1 MNNNIFTLPV
11 EEADFCIVD
20 VETTGLSPR
29 VNGVIEIGL
38 VKVSNLKIVDRFHSL
53 VNPGKDIPYFI
64 TQLTGITNEDVYDAP
79 FFEDIAD
86 EVAEFVS
93 GGILTAHNFPF
104 DYSFLKKEF
113 NYCGK
118 EYPNNKNLCT
128 LKLSR
133 RLYPML
139 KSKSLGAVCNHLNLK
154 NDGEHRALGDAEV
167 TAKLLM
173 KIIKELKS
181 KHNINVVEELIN
193 FQYIPKN
200 LQTQIPIKKKLGE
213 DVSVLPDSPG
223 IYYFLNSR
231 DDVIYIGK
239 AKSLKNRVKS
249 YFLPTSP
256 RKAKKIV
263 KQASRLKIEITNTE
277 LTALLME
284 AELIKIINPRHNTML
299 KWYGNKYF
307 LRINSTH
314 AFPTLEVINYFDF
327 DGNDYFGLFISKKK
341 ALSVHEMISKTFSI
355 RECDEDEFDKGKKC
369 FLAEIDR
376 CTAPCINKNNEV
388 YFPEL
393 EKVYE
398 FLFGKNQFAITRLIN
413 KMKEYSNLQ
422 KYEKAAEV
430 KSIIDMI
437 LSQTHKSSLLAE
449 PVNSAN
455 VLFEVTE
462 RNCRDYILMITGKI
476 FIKKY
481 AIADKDY
488 FEEALNDFYD
498 GTINLKA
505 MPDEED
511 LEKMK
516 ITLNW
521 LVKNRNKVRTFYL
534 KEYKGKH
541 DLYSHLSS
549 FGTFSNPPEAS
560 TFDIRN
566 FLDSELN
573 EALVEN

>member
-1 MNNNIFTLPV
+1 MNDNISTLPV

-64 TQLTGITNEDVYDAP
+64 TQLTGITNDDVFDAP

-86 EVAEFVS
+86 EVSEFIS
-93 GGILTAHNFPF
+93 GNILTAHNFTF
-104 DYSFLKKEF
+104 DNSFLKKEF
-113 NYCGK
+113 HYCGK
-118 EYPNNKNLCT
+118 EYANNPNLCT

-139 KSKSLGAVCNHLNLK
+139 KSKSLGAVCNHLKLK
-154 NDGEHRALGDAEV
+154 NTGEHRALGDAEV
-167 TAKLLM
+167 TAKLLI
-173 KIIKELKS
+173 KLIKELKS
-181 KHNINVVEELIN
+181 KHNINIVEELLN
-193 FQYIPKN
+193 FQYTPAN
-200 LQTQIPIKKKLGE
+200 LQAQIPIKKKLGE
-213 DVSVLPDSPG
+213 DVSVLPDAPG

-231 DDVIYIGK
+231 GDVIYIGK

-263 KQASRLKIEITNTE
+263 KQASRLKIEITNSE

-307 LRINSTH
+307 LRITSSH
-314 AFPTLEVINYFDF
+314 HFPALEVTNYFDF

-355 RECDEDEFDKGKKC
+355 RECGDDEFGKGRKC
-369 FLAEIDR
+369 FLAEIER
-376 CTAPCINKNNEV
+376 CTAPCVNKDKSI
-388 YFPEL
+388 YFEEL

-398 FLFGKNQFAITRLIN
+398 FLYGKNQFAVTRLIN
-413 KMKEYSNLQ
+413 KMKEYSDKQ
-422 KYEKAAEV
+422 KYEKAADV
-430 KSIIDMI
+430 KSLIDMI

-462 RNCRDYILMITGKI
+462 RNCRDYILMISGKI
-476 FIKKY
+476 FVKKY
-481 AIADKDY
+481 AIHDKDY
-488 FEEALNDFYD
+488 FEEALDDFYE

-505 MPDEED
+505 MPDDED

-521 LVKNRNKVRTFYL
+521 IVKNRNKVRTFYL
-534 KEYKGKH
+534 KDYRNKQ

-560 TFDIRN
+560 TFDIKN
-566 FLDSELN
+566 FLDSEMK
-573 EALVEN
+573 EALA